1 MGWQSQ
7 GLGLAGPQAVLG
19 ASGRVP
25 PGTPQIRGWD
35 FDDGNDLH
43 AVMRSMAHSGF
54 QAAALGQGIAEV
66 QRMVGPPDP
75 PAPAGLRAISP
86 ALPSHAAA
94 TAFAGD
100 IVREGIAGRGA

>member
-1 MGWQSQ
+1 M
-7 GLGLAGPQAVLG
+7 LG

-43 AVMRSMAHSGF
+43 AVLGSMAHSGF

-66 QRMVGPPDP
+66 QRMVGPPA
-75 PAPAGLRAISP
+75 APAGPQTISLRCRRTPPPPPSP
-86 ALPSHAAA
+86 MTLC
-94 TAFAGD
+94 
-100 IVREGIAGRGA
+100 VRASQE